1 MQLALVML
9 CARISGVHVNIH
21 LADVHFIRAASRAFS
36 IALFMHFSHYKI
48 QSNAKQSHKLDD
60 FPTPTRWHTNETKFS
75 ISMN

>member
-9 CARISGVHVNIH
+9 FARISGVHVNIH
-21 LADVHFIRAASRAFS
+21 LVAVHFIRAASRAFS

-60 FPTPTRWHTNETKFS
+60 LLTPTRSHTHETKFS